1 LINARHTIKNSA
13 TEPEGK
19 KETVGRWQMAN
30 GRKAEKQRAEKQRA
44 EKQRKT
50 RRNEKTQK
58 QKNRATKS
66 GAIGCWVFSERKRRG
81 DASVNHRLLHLKVRN
96 DDILN

>member
-19 KETVGRWQMAN
+19 KETVGRWQMA
-30 GRKAEKQRAEKQRA
+30 EKQRAEKQRA
-44 EKQRKT
+44 EKQRKA

-66 GAIGCWVFSERKRRG
+66 RAVGFVRYFLF
-81 DASVNHRLLHLKVRN
+81 ASLLPAFFRFLRS
-96 DDILN
+96 L

>member
-58 QKNRATKS
+58 QNNRATKS
-66 GAIGCWVFSERKRRG
+66 GANGFVRYFLF
-81 DASVNHRLLHLKVRN
+81 ASLLPAFFRFLRS
-96 DDILN
+96 L